1 VAGQEFE
8 AGLRSFHRAAA
19 HIHPG
24 HRLRTIGAMTDDLRT
39 ASDAALLV
47 AVARFREEAL
57 AEIYRRHA
65 DVCFGAACRIL
76 REPALAQDVVQE
88 VFVRL
93 WHDPERFDPGR
104 GSMRAFLAT
113 GVRNRAIDVL
123 RSETSRRQ
131 REVRHERLVADTPY
145 DLEQEVW
152 ELTVAEHVRASVS
165 LLSEGER
172 RAIELAYF
180 EGHSYREVATILEEP
195 EGTVKSR
202 IRAGLR
208 RLRDSLVETGVA
220 TTPWTES

>member
-1 VAGQEFE
+1 
-8 AGLRSFHRAAA
+8 
-19 HIHPG
+19 
-24 HRLRTIGAMTDDLRT
+24 MTDDLRT

-93 WHDPERFDPGR
+93 WHDPERFDPDR
-104 GSMRAFLAT
+104 GSMRAFLAA

-123 RSETSRRQ
+123 RAESSRRQ
-131 REVRHERLVADTPY
+131 REVRHERLVSETPY

-152 ELTVAEHVRASVS
+152 ELTVAEHVRTSVG
-165 LLSEGER
+165 LLSDDER

-180 EGHSYREVATILEEP
+180 EGHSYREVASILEEP

-220 TTPWTES
+220 TAPWTES